1 MIGALAA
8 LAITHYFLGNFETSG
23 QRAIQSVKLWRS
35 QGAQSPVEEVDVP
48 GVASLCYVALFKWY
62 TGNITSS
69 KATIEEAISLERELN
84 DMHGLAVA
92 LSFAAS
98 LAYGERNLIEVE
110 RPDALRTIFHSL
122 NRREF
127 TLDA

>member
-1 MIGALAA
+1 MRPIHLGRLPYQCPTGQWRHSTSTEKLTAALQIAQRIYSLAREQNEPALMIGAMAA

-23 QRAIQSVKLWRS
+23 Q
-35 QGAQSPVEEVDVP
+35 
-48 GVASLCYVALFKWY
+48 
-62 TGNITSS
+62 T
-69 KATIEEAISLERELN
+69 
-84 DMHGLAVA
+84 
-92 LSFAAS
+92 AS

-110 RPDALRTIFHSL
+110 RPDALRTVFHSL